1 LAASCF
7 NTPLAIPTRSRA
19 QMVTVKCE
27 RAWLLCVA
35 ASRRGAAML

>member
-1 LAASCF
+1 
-7 NTPLAIPTRSRA
+7 
-19 QMVTVKCE
+19 MVTVKCE